1 MTFKQFKH
9 EITQAILNIRI
20 RRAIRRAKRYHQ
32 RIGGRESVHVFMQRK
47 RFVILTR
54 SHTRSLIRK
63 KGIFKPG
70 LNWSDIKANAIYT
83 IEKDNYPINFTKCLL
98 HAAT

>member
-9 EITQAILNIRI
+9 AVKQAVLNIRLK
-20 RRAIRRAKRYHQ
+20 RAVKRAKRYYQ
-32 RIGGRESVHVFMQRK
+32 RIEGRESVHIFLQRN

-54 SHTRSLIRK
+54 SHTRKLIRK
-63 KGIFKPG
+63 GFFKSG

-83 IEKDNYPINFTKCLL
+83 IDTDNAKSVNL
-98 HAAT
+98 